1 MACHLQHLEHLQMD
15 LSLIAIMTQRRRD
28 RVASVSVS
36 VVVGAV
42 VGVVVVVG
50 VGDALIVGS
59 IGIGIFLRSPI
70 KNRIESRSQ
79 MENKSVAILRRTR
92 GRSLLTFDSWK
103 RKH

>member
-1 MACHLQHLEHLQMD
+1 MD
-15 LSLIAIMTQRRRD
+15 LSPIAIMTQRRRD

-42 VGVVVVVG
+42 VVVG

-59 IGIGIFLRSPI
+59 IGIGIFLRSRI